1 MTNDDST
8 LSSIKMNHPYPDKIL
23 QNSYIAVKRC
33 KHGYLMYNT
42 NDMYIGRSLDV
53 YGEWC
58 ENELNLL
65 SNYIKRGDTIVDVG
79 ANIGTHSLFFAN
91 SVGETGTVYA
101 LEPQRIQQQ
110 ILCANLVMNG
120 IQNVYTDQ
128 LVASDKFEQA
138 LIPVLNPEIDHNFGA
153 VYWKYRES
161 PTSSIKVLRVTWLFP
176 PPYLKQKPYI
186 PIHASAK
193 NDRFSPN
200 IFQKAYDENLSIS
213 NTIEVKDFGSL
224 NGKYNLLVYNPKYQN
239 TLFDSSPE
247 TDSKSQF
254 DLYSLFDLDS

>member
-1 MTNDDST
+1 MGLRQTKTKSHEKINY
-8 LSSIKMNHPYPDKIL
+8 LSKKFQVSISAIINR
-23 QNSYIAVKRC
+23 IA
-33 KHGYLMYNT
+33 YL
-42 NDMYIGRSLDV
+42 LP
-53 YGEWC
+53 
-58 ENELNLL
+58 
-65 SNYIKRGDTIVDVG
+65 NYV
-79 ANIGTHSLFFAN
+79 
-91 SVGETGTVYA
+91 
-101 LEPQRIQQQ
+101 
-110 ILCANLVMNG
+110 
-120 IQNVYTDQ
+120 
-128 LVASDKFEQA
+128 
-138 LIPVLNPEIDHNFGA
+138 A

-200 IFQKAYDENLSIS
+200 IFQKAYDENLSINS
-213 NTIEVKDFGSL
+213 TIEVKDFGSL